1 MNSISLRT
9 KRRFWVW
16 VLILLLPVTGKS
28 SVDHTADQ
36 ILGIW
41 EFPGRGST
49 VELYRTGDRYF
60 GRIADV
66 SPTGQERFGLT
77 KNQLLISNLGFD
89 GNGWSGGE
97 LIHPK
102 TGIHFSLE
110 VKMIDSKTL
119 NARIFKGFRWLHK
132 EFVLTREKTP

>member
-1 MNSISLRT
+1 MSLISLRNQ
-9 KRRFWVW
+9 RYFWACVL
-16 VLILLLPVTGKS
+16 LILLPITGKS
-28 SVDHTADQ
+28 SIDRTADQ

-49 VELYRTGDRYF
+49 VELYRTGDRYY

-89 GNGWSGGE
+89 GSGWSGGE

-110 VKMIDSKTL
+110 VTMIDSKTL
-119 NARIFKGFRWLHK
+119 NARIYKGFRWIHK
-132 EFVLTREKTP
+132 EFVLTRETTP